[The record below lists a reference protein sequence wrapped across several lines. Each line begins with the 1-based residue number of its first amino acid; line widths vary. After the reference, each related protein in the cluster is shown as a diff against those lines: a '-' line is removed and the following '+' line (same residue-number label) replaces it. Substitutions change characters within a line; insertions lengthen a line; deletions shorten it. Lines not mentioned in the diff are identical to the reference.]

1 MIPILYPS
9 TETSFSDHGLGP
21 LSDTISCTVTEERNG
36 SFELVM
42 TYPLDGNHYSDIS
55 DRCIIMAIPSPYRT
69 AQPFRIYQIEAP
81 LNGIVTIHAR
91 HVAYDL
97 SGMPLEPFSTTGN
110 AQTIMNAFASH
121 APQGSTA
128 PFTFSSDITGSADL
142 DVEIPSSIRQVLGG
156 QEGSLLDLFHGE
168 FLWDRFN
175 CSLLSARGTN
185 SGVRIAYGK
194 NMTDFLMTRDMTVLA
209 TGVYPF
215 WKSDSDYV
223 EITGKILRVLS
234 TNYEYIIPLDM
245 SSEFDTQPTSIE
257 LYQAEQTY
265 VSEHNLTVPQVTFDV
280 SFVDL
285 ASTDEYDGISDLEQV
300 DLCDTVTV
308 SFPAYEV
315 TATAKVVG
323 IETNVLTE
331 RYNKVT
337 VGTVRANIADTI
349 AGLET
354 SGTTSSGGG
363 GGTSF
368 SFPVGSVVITDTNT
382 NPGTDL
388 GGTWSLIDKEFK
400 SQSRTATVTRNT
412 TNLSALSVTALYEGH
427 NITFI
432 GSMTT
437 RVSMS
442 NTNLEML
449 TQTLTNNGASAL
461 PSALPFTGYCD
472 SAHAICLM
480 DIGTDGRVRTLDV
493 VVRGNSTSVSSGNTF
508 EWTVTCPCLYT
519 SMVDSFCNKF
529 YWERTA

>member
-9 TETSFSDHGLGP
+9 TETAFTDHGLGP
-21 LSDTISCTVTEERNG
+21 LSDVISCTVTEERNG

-55 DRCIIMAIPSPYRT
+55 ERGIIWAIPSPYRT
-69 AQPFRIYQIEAP
+69 AQPFRIYQVEAP
-81 LNGIVTIHAR
+81 LNGIVTIRAR
-91 HVAYDL
+91 HVSYDL
-97 SGMPLEPFSTTGN
+97 SGMPLEPFSATGSP
-110 AQTIMNAFASH
+110 QTIMNAFASH

-128 PFTFSSDITGSADL
+128 PFSFSSDITGSADL
-142 DVEIPSSIRQVLGG
+142 DVEVPSSIRQVLGG

-194 NMTDFLMTRDMTVLA
+194 NMTDFLMTKDMTVLA

-234 TNYEYIIPLDM
+234 TNYEYIIPLDL

-257 LYQAEQTY
+257 LYQAAQTY

-285 ASTDEYDGISDLEQV
+285 ASTDEYAGISDLEQV

-363 GGTSF
+363 GSSF
-368 SFPVGSVVITDTNT
+368 AFPVGSVVTTSTNT

-400 SQSRTATVTRNT
+400 PQSRTATVSRNT
-412 TNLSALSVTALYEGH
+412 TNFSALSVTALYDGH
-427 NITFI
+427 SITFI
-432 GSMTT
+432 GTMTSS
-437 RVSMS
+437 VSIS
-442 NTNLEML
+442 GTNLEVM
-449 TQTLTNNGASAL
+449 TQTLSNNGASSF
-461 PSALPFTGYCD
+461 PSSIPFIGYSD
-472 SAHAICLM
+472 GAHAAILM
-480 DIGTDGRVRTLDV
+480 DMGTDGRVRTMDV
-493 VVRGNSTSVSSGNTF
+493 VVRGNSTSISSGASIT
-508 EWTVTCPCLYT
+508 WKVTCPCLYT